1 MKSSRALYYPI
12 TYPLYSHGRKAH
24 THCVDNRNRAAR
36 LTGVTL
42 STRRKP
48 DMQAAVTQFIDQDLD
63 KRSINGSYAYLAAWL
78 LIGFTT
84 QFSEA
89 NSGLFWMISG
99 VLLIFG
105 LTRIILSRV
114 SQALRAKH
122 HSLWLFLFLLNALVP
137 STIYSVMLSLSFISP
152 VFEPLFL
159 FLLLAMFAF
168 ISGGVINFSP
178 SRLIL
183 FSFLVSLVVPPLVT
197 ALFISDSHFTTGAL
211 LVIYAIFMFAQSVRL
226 NREYHQMIKQQL
238 LLEEINNQ
246 DSLTGIANR
255 RFFDESMS
263 LAWKTQLRA
272 GESLGLLLIDI
283 DHFKSV
289 NDTYGHKAGDEVIK
303 SIADCIQQSCQRET
317 DVVARIGGE
326 EFAVL
331 IAPAS
336 KEVLETLAEKVR
348 FLVEATRV
356 SYAQHK
362 LKVTVSIGVALMPP
376 SLETSP
382 DDLFRIADQCL
393 YAAKRNGRNRV
404 VVADA

>member
-1 MKSSRALYYPI
+1 
-12 TYPLYSHGRKAH
+12 
-24 THCVDNRNRAAR
+24 
-36 LTGVTL
+36 
-42 STRRKP
+42 
-48 DMQAAVTQFIDQDLD
+48 MQAAVTQHIDQDLD
-63 KRSINGSYAYLAAWL
+63 NRSINGSYAYLAAWL

-84 QFSEA
+84 QFSTA
-89 NSGLFWMISG
+89 HTLLFWSIAG
-99 VLLIFG
+99 VLLLFG
-105 LTRIILSRV
+105 LTRLVLSWA
-114 SQALRAKH
+114 SSSLRSKH
-122 HSLWLFLFLLNALVP
+122 RHTWLFLFLMNALVP
-137 STIYSVMLSLSFISP
+137 STIYSVMLSLSFIDP

-159 FLLLAMFAF
+159 YLLLAMFAF

-183 FSFLVSLVVPPLVT
+183 FSFLMSLVVPPLVT
-197 ALFISDSHFTTGAL
+197 TLFISESHFTTGAL
-211 LVIYAIFMFAQSVRL
+211 LAIYAIFMFAQSVRL
-226 NREYHQMIKQQL
+226 NREYHQMIKQQV

-272 GESLGLLLIDI
+272 EETLGLLLIDI
-283 DHFKSV
+283 DHFKSI

-303 SIADCIQQSCQRET
+303 AIAECIQQSCQRET

-356 SYAQHK
+356 NVAQHK
-362 LKVTVSIGVALMPP
+362 LKVTVSIGVALITP

-393 YAAKRNGRNRV
+393 YAAKENGRNRV